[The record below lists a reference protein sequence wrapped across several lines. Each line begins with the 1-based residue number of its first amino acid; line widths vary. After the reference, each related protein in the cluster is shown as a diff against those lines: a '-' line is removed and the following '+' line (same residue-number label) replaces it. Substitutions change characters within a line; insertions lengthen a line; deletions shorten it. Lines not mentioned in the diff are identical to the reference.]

1 MTDSDGQDR
10 IEQGRIE
17 PPPAGDELAV
27 LTGFLDY
34 QRATLAWKTRGLDAE
49 GLQVTVAASTMTLG
63 GLLKHLAF
71 VEEIWLSRRFLGRG
85 WSATFADVDWDDD
98 PDWEWHSAAQD
109 SPEQLHALW
118 SAAVDRSRA
127 VVAGAVA
134 DGGLDRLAV
143 VGSPD
148 GTTPCLRWILVH
160 LIEEYA
166 RHNGHADLI
175 REWIDGE
182 VGE

>member
-1 MTDSDGQDR
+1 MTDSD
-10 IEQGRIE
+10 EAGRIE
-17 PPPAGDELAV
+17 PPPAGDEAATL
-27 LTGFLDY
+27 LGFLDY

-71 VEEIWLSRRFLGRG
+71 VEEMWLSRRFVGRG
-85 WSATFADVDWDDD
+85 WSDTFADVDWDDD

-127 VVAGAVA
+127 VVAVALA

-148 GTTPCLRWILVH
+148 GTTPSLRWILVH

>member
-1 MTDSDGQDR
+1 MTDSDGR
-10 IEQGRIE
+10 VE
-17 PPPAGDELAV
+17 PPPAGDEFAV
-27 LTGFLDY
+27 LAGFLDY
-34 QRATLAWKTRGLDAE
+34 QRGTLAWKTRGLDADA
-49 GLQVTVAASTMTLG
+49 LQVTVAATTMTLG

-71 VEEIWLSRRFLGRG
+71 VEEMWCSRRLFGRG
-85 WSATFADVDWDDD
+85 WSETFADVDWDDD
-98 PDWEWHSAAQD
+98 PDWEWHSALGD
-109 SPEQLHALW
+109 SPEQLHVLW
-118 SAAVDRSRA
+118 SGAVDRSRA
-127 VVAGAVA
+127 LVAEAMA
-134 DGGLDRLAV
+134 DGGLDRPAD

-148 GTTPCLRWILVH
+148 GTTPSLRWILVH